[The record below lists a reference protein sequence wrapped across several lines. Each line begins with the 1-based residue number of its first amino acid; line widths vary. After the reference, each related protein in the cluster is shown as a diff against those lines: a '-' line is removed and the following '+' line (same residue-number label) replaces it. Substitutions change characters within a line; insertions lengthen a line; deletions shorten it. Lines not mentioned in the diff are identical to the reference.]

1 MRHKEDTISGLQ
13 LDHGSA
19 ETSVEVCERGRATW
33 RCEKRPVKPA
43 IASCLVPLI
52 SNQYKCGTDV
62 RMRYQS
68 VPHLASWSVPHLAV
82 PRTTNFGGATPSGV
96 KALYLCD
103 PKSHKRTPRC
113 APDLCPTLPLPIG
126 YLNYR
131 QCCVVCVVCVFRPVS
146 DVPSARLSP
155 RVQCVAAQWHGCL
168 PLLIV

>member
-1 MRHKEDTISGLQ
+1 MARRATESSFILYIYLTSYSPLPLVLWVGPSS
-13 LDHGSA
+13 HGSA

-68 VPHLASWSVPHLAV
+68 GPHLASWSVPHLAV

-103 PKSHKRTPRC
+103 PKIAQAHTP
-113 APDLCPTLPLPIG
+113 
-126 YLNYR
+126 
-131 QCCVVCVVCVFRPVS
+131 VCT
-146 DVPSARLSP
+146 
-155 RVQCVAAQWHGCL
+155 
-168 PLLIV
+168 